1 MIGSYGIFVPRTTS
15 GPAQP
20 ERGLLSK
27 RVGVYV
33 LTKRALASLIV
44 AVALV
49 LAFSPAVRAQSSP
62 SPTATPA
69 SIQIQGVTVTMAD
82 IAQLVAAMHQALQP
96 NETTVPI
103 LIDGKTSTQMPS
115 YDPVAHY
122 VGIQEQGGKKVM
134 VIWLNAGDK
143 GDAFRDAKAGAF
155 ALAISDGGYAGPA
168 FKQLYDVY
176 AAQDAQLPANAPDP
190 YLNRHKLASALVH
203 VVNYQSARPGP

>member
-1 MIGSYGIFVPRTTS
+1 MIARKSVGSAF
-15 GPAQP
+15 
-20 ERGLLSK
+20 
-27 RVGVYV
+27 
-33 LTKRALASLIV
+33 IV
-44 AVALV
+44 AVVIFCCSA
-49 LAFSPAVRAQSSP
+49 AQAQAPA
-62 SPTATPA
+62 PTATPA

-96 NETTVPI
+96 NDTTVPI
-103 LIDGKTSTQMPS
+103 VIVGKKPAEMPS

-134 VIWLNAGDK
+134 VIWVNSGAK
-143 GDAFRDAKAGAF
+143 GDTLRAAKAGAL

-176 AAQDAQLPANAPDP
+176 SAQDAQLPANAPDP

-203 VVNYQSARPGP
+203 VINYQSSRPSP